1 MKAIIIED
9 EYLAAQA
16 LSNLVEEIAPD
27 MEILAVLESID
38 ESIEWFGSHPMPD
51 LVFMDI
57 HLADGSSFVIF
68 EKINIT
74 CPIIFT
80 TAYDEYDLK
89 AFEVNSVDYLLKP
102 INRKELERA
111 LTKLKRLA
119 PQMDHRNQAE
129 LLNNLMLS
137 LQHKPVP
144 YKSSLLISVRDKLI
158 PLQVKEIAF
167 IFIDAKVVK
176 TVTFSEKNYSLDIT
190 MEEIMRQLDPQ
201 QFFRAN
207 RQYIIARSA
216 VKDMAVWFGNKL
228 AVSLKVTTP
237 EKVMISRN
245 NVREFKEWVTQ

>member
-1 MKAIIIED
+1 M
-9 EYLAAQA
+9 
-16 LSNLVEEIAPD
+16 
-27 MEILAVLESID
+27 
-38 ESIEWFGSHPMPD
+38 
-51 LVFMDI
+51 
-57 HLADGSSFVIF
+57 
-68 EKINIT
+68 
-74 CPIIFT
+74 
-80 TAYDEYDLK
+80 
-89 AFEVNSVDYLLKP
+89 DYLLKP